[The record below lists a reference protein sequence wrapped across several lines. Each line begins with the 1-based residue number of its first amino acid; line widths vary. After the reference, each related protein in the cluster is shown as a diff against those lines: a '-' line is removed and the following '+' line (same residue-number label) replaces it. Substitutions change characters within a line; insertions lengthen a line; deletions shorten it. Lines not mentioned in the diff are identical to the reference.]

1 MTAGVNRVITMDLHA
16 DQIQGFFNVPVDH
29 LYASSV
35 FIPYIQSLDLE
46 NMVIATPDVGG
57 AKRANSYAKYL
68 DLPLVLCHKQRAKAN
83 VVANMTVIGDVKDKN
98 VILIDDMCD
107 TAGTIVKAAALMM
120 ENGAKSVRALC
131 SHAIMSD
138 PATQRVEESPLSE
151 MIFTNSI
158 PYRKHCD
165 KCTIISVAK
174 LFADTIRRVHDNES
188 ISSQYLIK

>member
-1 MTAGVNRVITMDLHA
+1 
-16 DQIQGFFNVPVDH
+16 
-29 LYASSV
+29 
-35 FIPYIQSLDLE
+35 
-46 NMVIATPDVGG
+46 
-57 AKRANSYAKYL
+57 
-68 DLPLVLCHKQRAKAN
+68 
-83 VVANMTVIGDVKDKN
+83 MTVIGDVKDKN

-107 TAGTIVKAAALMM
+107 TAGTIVKAAQLMID
-120 ENGAKSVRALC
+120 NGAKSVRALC

-138 PATQRVEESPLSE
+138 PATERVEESPLTE